1 MLGDFPLGAIPL
13 GAFPPVSTPV
23 PQGGA
28 ARFPAPILQHRPH
41 YAMGRY
47 TKRSWFEDEFLAD
60 WKKRGLAGLKDE
72 EEMPLTISQ
81 ILGRDKL

>member
-1 MLGDFPLGAIPL
+1 MLGNFPLGAVPL
-13 GAFPPVSTPV
+13 GGFGDEFPIPE
-23 PQGGA
+23 GGA
-28 ARFPAPILQHRPH
+28 AKFPSPILHHRPH

-60 WKKRGLAGLKDE
+60 WKKRGLVGLDE
-72 EEMPLTISQ
+72 EDAGPLTISQ